1 MPARSATAV
10 ALIAFVG
17 IALYFN
23 AVHADGHSVAATVW
37 TLAGYFTIL
46 TNALVALVFGAL
58 ALTRD
63 PGRWPRLVVGTTLS
77 IMLVGIVYAL
87 LLSGLQ
93 LTGGSDAA
101 NLLLH
106 VVTPIVVPLWWLA
119 CMPKGRLGWSDPF
132 VWSIYPLAYL
142 AYALVRGG
150 IEGRYAYPFIDPVA
164 NGWGGVAL
172 TCAIIAAGFIL
183 AGFLLVALDRALA
196 SRAPAY
202 RPSRRFGR
210 DARREGN

>member
-10 ALIAFVG
+10 ALIALVG
-17 IALYFN
+17 IALYFD
-23 AVHADGHSVAATVW
+23 AVHAGGRPVAATVW

-46 TNALVALVFGAL
+46 ANALVVLVFGAL
-58 ALTRD
+58 AFARD
-63 PGRWPRLVVGTTLS
+63 PGRAPRLVAGAALS
-77 IMLVGIVYAL
+77 IMLVSIVCAL

-119 CMPKGRLGWSDPF
+119 CVPKGRLGWRDPF
-132 VWSIYPLAYL
+132 LWALFPLAYL

-150 IEGRYAYPFIDPVA
+150 IEGRYAYPFIDPLA

-196 SRAPAY
+196 PRATAY